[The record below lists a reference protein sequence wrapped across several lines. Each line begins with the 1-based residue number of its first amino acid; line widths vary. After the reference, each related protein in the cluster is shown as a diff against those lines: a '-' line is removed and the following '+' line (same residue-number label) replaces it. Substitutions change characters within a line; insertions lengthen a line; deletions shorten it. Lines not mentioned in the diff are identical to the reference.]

1 MVFISAKTDTRTGFN
16 IPLNE
21 VYANSI
27 VNVLISPWKQQK
39 YIFLGHN
46 GEKTYSTCQCISLEK
61 CRFDEIRG
69 CCCLFKF
76 QMRQTFLMAFDVQN
90 WPGELITL
98 ILFNRSA
105 KLTWR
110 VDIIILLNR
119 IFGHISSWRW
129 NCIYV
134 TSTHESKMYAFSV
147 DTVLSQSECL
157 SCTSFHRSCSASNAN

>member
-76 QMRQTFLMAFDVQN
+76 QMRKSNV
-90 WPGELITL
+90 
-98 ILFNRSA
+98 FNGIWCA

-110 VDIIILLNR
+110 VNNINSIQPKCKIDLASWYHYSTTSNFLDIFHHGDGIAFMSHQHRDQRFRYKQWYFFTIIR
-119 IFGHISSWRW
+119 
-129 NCIYV
+129 
-134 TSTHESKMYAFSV
+134 
-147 DTVLSQSECL
+147 
-157 SCTSFHRSCSASNAN
+157 

>member
-76 QMRQTFLMAFDVQN
+76 QMRKSNV
-90 WPGELITL
+90 
-98 ILFNRSA
+98 FNGSWCA

-110 VDIIILLNR
+110 VDNINPTK
-119 IFGHISSWRW
+119 W
-129 NCIYV
+129 NCLEIFHHGDGIPFMSPWHRVQRIRYKQWYSF
-134 TSTHESKMYAFSV
+134 TMIHF
-147 DTVLSQSECL
+147 VLM
-157 SCTSFHRSCSASNAN
+157 SFAN